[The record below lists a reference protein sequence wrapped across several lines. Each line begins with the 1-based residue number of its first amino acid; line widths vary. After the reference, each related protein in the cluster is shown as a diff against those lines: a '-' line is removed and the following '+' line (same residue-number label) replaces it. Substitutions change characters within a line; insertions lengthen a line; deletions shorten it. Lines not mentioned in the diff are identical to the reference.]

1 MRMMKAFVAAALAAL
16 ALAACQEAPKPPQ
29 TGGLF
34 PDVGNYQPA
43 NLPPKAQLTPT
54 EVRYDLLV
62 KLQTEMMVTGLSCKE
77 EFKDPIIFRTF
88 SQWVVNNDDRILETQ
103 DKLGKLLGKYNKGNG
118 ARLFD
123 TYRTKMANDESGRMQ
138 RMTQAAYCLARQDQF
153 AEVVKYNPQ
162 QLDDYLN
169 KTYDMLHTRYNEV
182 GSKTQTAAATPAAT
196 PAPAAANKK
205 PKKP

>member
-1 MRMMKAFVAAALAAL
+1 MKGFTAATLAAL
-16 ALAACQEAPKPPQ
+16 ALAACQSSEPPKPQ

-34 PDVGNYQPA
+34 PDVGNYQPT

-77 EFKDPIIFRTF
+77 EYNDPIIFRTF
-88 SQWVVNNDDRILETQ
+88 SQWVVNNDDRILDTQ
-103 DKLGKLLGKYNKGNG
+103 DKLGKLLGKYSKGNG

-123 TYRTKMANDESGRMQ
+123 TYRTKMANDESQRMQ
-138 RMTQAAYCLARQDQF
+138 RMTQTAYCLARKDQF

-169 KTYDMLHTRYNEV
+169 KSYEMLHTRYNEV
-182 GSKTQTAAATPAAT
+182 GAKTQTAAAPTDKAAA
-196 PAPAAANKK
+196 APAVK
-205 PKKP
+205 PKKKP

>member
-1 MRMMKAFVAAALAAL
+1 MRMMKSFAAAAVAAL

-34 PDVGNYQPA
+34 PDVGNYQPV
-43 NLPPKAQLTPT
+43 NLPPKAQLSPT

-77 EFKDPIIFRTF
+77 EFRDPIIFRTF

-169 KTYDMLHTRYNEV
+169 KTYDLLHTRYNEV
-182 GSKTQTAAATPAAT
+182 GSKTQTAAAPADKAAAAT
-196 PAPAAANKK
+196 PAKTKK
-205 PKKP
+205 P

>member
-1 MRMMKAFVAAALAAL
+1 MRMMKGFAAAALAAM
-16 ALAACQEAPKPPQ
+16 ALAACQEAPPKPQ

-34 PDVGNYQPA
+34 PDVGNYQPV
-43 NLPPKAQLTPT
+43 NLPAKAQLTPT

-77 EFKDPIIFRTF
+77 EFRDPIIFRTF
-88 SQWVVNNDDRILETQ
+88 SQWVVNNDDRILDTQ
-103 DKLGKLLGKYNKGNG
+103 DKLGRLLAKYNKGNG

-123 TYRTKMANDESGRMQ
+123 TYRTKMANDESQRMQ
-138 RMTQAAYCLARQDQF
+138 RMTQTAYCLARQDQF

-162 QLDDYLN
+162 QLDEYLN
-169 KTYDMLHTRYNEV
+169 KTYEMLHTRYNEV
-182 GSKTQTAAATPAAT
+182 GAKTQTAAAPADKAA
-196 PAPAAANKK
+196 APAVK

>member
-1 MRMMKAFVAAALAAL
+1 MKGFTAAALAAM
-16 ALAACQEAPKPPQ
+16 ALAACQEAPPKPQ

-77 EFKDPIIFRTF
+77 EFNDPIIFRTF
-88 SQWVVNNDDRILETQ
+88 SQWVVNNDDRILDTQ

-123 TYRTKMANDESGRMQ
+123 TYRTKMANDESQRMQ
-138 RMTQAAYCLARQDQF
+138 RMTQGAYCLARKDQF
-153 AEVVKYNPQ
+153 AEVVTYTPQ

-169 KTYDMLHTRYNEV
+169 KSYELLHARYNEV
-182 GSKTQTAAATPAAT
+182 GAKTQTAAAPTDKAAA
-196 PAPAAANKK
+196 APAVK
-205 PKKP
+205 PKKKP

>member
-1 MRMMKAFVAAALAAL
+1 MRMMKGFAVAALAAM
-16 ALAACQEAPKPPQ
+16 ALAACQEAPPPKPQ

-34 PDVGNYQPA
+34 PDVGNYQPV
-43 NLPPKAQLTPT
+43 NLPAKAQLTPT

-103 DKLGKLLGKYNKGNG
+103 DKLGRLLGKYGKGNG
-118 ARLFD
+118 QRLFD
-123 TYRTKMANDESGRMQ
+123 TYRTKMANDESQRMQ

-162 QLDDYLN
+162 QLDEYLN
-169 KTYDMLHTRYNEV
+169 KTYEMLHTRYNEV
-182 GSKTQTAAATPAAT
+182 GSKTQTAAAPADKAA
-196 PAPAAANKK
+196 APAAK

>member
-1 MRMMKAFVAAALAAL
+1 MKGFAAAALAAM
-16 ALAACQEAPKPPQ
+16 ALAACQEAPPKPQ

-34 PDVGNYQPA
+34 PDVGNYQPV
-43 NLPPKAQLTPT
+43 NLPAKAQLTPT

-77 EFKDPIIFRTF
+77 EYNDPTIFRTF
-88 SQWVVNNDDRILETQ
+88 SQWVVNNDDRILDTQ
-103 DKLGKLLGKYNKGNG
+103 DKLGKLLAKYNKGNG

-123 TYRTKMANDESGRMQ
+123 TYRTKMANDESQRMQ
-138 RMTQAAYCLARQDQF
+138 RMTQVAYCLARKDQF
-153 AEVVKYNPQ
+153 AEVVKYTPQ

-169 KTYDMLHTRYNEV
+169 KSYEMLHVRYNEV
-182 GSKTQTAAATPAAT
+182 GKTQTAAAPADKSAA
-196 PAPAAANKK
+196 APAQK

>member
-1 MRMMKAFVAAALAAL
+1 MRTMKGFAAAALAAL
-16 ALAACQEAPKPPQ
+16 ALAACQETAPPKPQ

-34 PDVGNYQPA
+34 PDVGNYQPV

-77 EFKDPIIFRTF
+77 EFNDPTIFRTF
-88 SQWVVNNDDRILETQ
+88 SQWVVNNDDRILDTQ
-103 DKLGKLLGKYNKGNG
+103 AKLGKLLGKYNKGNP

-123 TYRTKMANDESGRMQ
+123 TYRTKMANDESQRMQ
-138 RMTQAAYCLARQDQF
+138 RMTQAAYCLARKDQF

-169 KTYDMLHTRYNEV
+169 KSYDLLHTRYNEV
-182 GSKTQTAAATPAAT
+182 GSKTQTAAAPAEKTAAAT
-196 PAPAAANKK
+196 KPPKKK
-205 PKKP
+205 P

>member
-1 MRMMKAFVAAALAAL
+1 MRTMKGFTAAALAAM
-16 ALAACQEAPKPPQ
+16 ALAACQEAPPKPQ
-29 TGGLF
+29 SGGLF

-77 EFKDPIIFRTF
+77 EYNDPIIFRTF
-88 SQWVVNNDDRILETQ
+88 SQWVVNNDDRILDTQ

-123 TYRTKMANDESGRMQ
+123 TYRTKMANDESQRMQ
-138 RMTQAAYCLARQDQF
+138 RMTQGAYCLARKDQF
-153 AEVVKYNPQ
+153 AEVVKYTPQ
-162 QLDDYLN
+162 QLDDYLS
-169 KTYDMLHTRYNEV
+169 KSYDLLHVRYNEV
-182 GSKTQTAAATPAAT
+182 GAKTQTAAAPTDKAAA
-196 PAPAAANKK
+196 APAVK
-205 PKKP
+205 PKKKP

>member
-77 EFKDPIIFRTF
+77 EFRDPIIFRTF

-138 RMTQAAYCLARQDQF
+138 RMTQTAYCLARQDQF

-169 KTYDMLHTRYNEV
+169 KTYDMLHMRYNEV
-182 GSKTQTAAATPAAT
+182 GSKTQTAAATTA
-196 PAPAAANKK
+196 PAPAAAASKK

>member
-1 MRMMKAFVAAALAAL
+1 MRMMKGFVAASVAAL
-16 ALAACQEAPKPPQ
+16 ALAACQAEPQKPQ

-43 NLPPKAQLTPT
+43 NLPQKAQLSPT

-88 SQWVVNNDDRILETQ
+88 SQWVVNNQPRILDTQ
-103 DKLGKLLGKYNKGNG
+103 DKMGKLFAKYGKGNG

-123 TYRTKMANDESGRMQ
+123 TYRTKMANDESQRMQ
-138 RMTQAAYCLARQDQF
+138 RMTQTAYCLARQDQF

-162 QLDDYLN
+162 QLEEYLN
-169 KTYDMLHTRYNEV
+169 KSYDLLHTRYNES
-182 GSKTQTAAATPAAT
+182 GSPKTQTAAA
-196 PAPAAANKK
+196 PAAAADKSAK
-205 PKKP
+205 PAKRP

>member
-1 MRMMKAFVAAALAAL
+1 MRTMKGFAAAALAAM
-16 ALAACQEAPKPPQ
+16 ALAACQEAPPKPQ

-34 PDVGNYQPA
+34 PDVGNYQPV

-77 EFKDPIIFRTF
+77 EYRDPIIFRTF

-103 DKLGKLLGKYNKGNG
+103 DKLGRLLGKYSKGNG
-118 ARLFD
+118 QRLFD
-123 TYRTKMANDESGRMQ
+123 TYRTKMANDESQRMQ
-138 RMTQAAYCLARQDQF
+138 RMTQVAYCLARKDQF

-162 QLDDYLN
+162 QLDEYLN
-169 KTYDMLHTRYNEV
+169 KTYEMLHTRYNEV
-182 GSKTQTAAATPAAT
+182 GSKTQTAAAPADKAAA
-196 PAPAAANKK
+196 APAQK

>member
-1 MRMMKAFVAAALAAL
+1 MRMMKGFAAAALAAM
-16 ALAACQEAPKPPQ
+16 ALVACQEAPPKPQ

-34 PDVGNYQPA
+34 PDVGNYQPV
-43 NLPPKAQLTPT
+43 NLPAKAQLTPT

-77 EFKDPIIFRTF
+77 EFNDPIIFRTF
-88 SQWVVNNDDRILETQ
+88 SQWVVNNDDRILDTQ
-103 DKLGKLLGKYNKGNG
+103 DKLGKLLAKYNKGNG

-123 TYRTKMANDESGRMQ
+123 TYRTKMANDESQRMQ
-138 RMTQAAYCLARQDQF
+138 RMTQAAYCLARKDQF

-169 KTYDMLHTRYNEV
+169 KSYEMLHTRYNEV
-182 GSKTQTAAATPAAT
+182 GAKTQTAAAPADKTA
-196 PAPAAANKK
+196 APAVK

>member
-1 MRMMKAFVAAALAAL
+1 MRMMKGFAAAALAAM
-16 ALAACQEAPKPPQ
+16 ALAACQEAPPKPQ

-34 PDVGNYQPA
+34 PDVGNYQPV
-43 NLPPKAQLTPT
+43 NLPAKAQLTPT

-77 EFKDPIIFRTF
+77 EFRDPIIFRTF

-103 DKLGKLLGKYNKGNG
+103 DKLGRLLAKYNKGNG
-118 ARLFD
+118 QRLFD
-123 TYRTKMANDESGRMQ
+123 TYRTKMANDESQRMQ
-138 RMTQAAYCLARQDQF
+138 RMTQTAYCLARQDQF

-162 QLDDYLN
+162 QLDEYLN
-169 KTYDMLHTRYNEV
+169 KTYEMLHTRYNEV
-182 GSKTQTAAATPAAT
+182 GAKTQTAAAPTDKAA
-196 PAPAAANKK
+196 APAVK